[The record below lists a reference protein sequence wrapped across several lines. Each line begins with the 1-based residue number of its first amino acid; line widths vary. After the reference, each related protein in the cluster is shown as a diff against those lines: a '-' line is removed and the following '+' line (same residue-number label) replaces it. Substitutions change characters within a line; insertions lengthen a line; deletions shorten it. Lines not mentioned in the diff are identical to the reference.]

1 MQYQLVDEYL
11 PNWRMPDFM
20 NVLTVQ
26 AVAMI
31 SDASVNTRPMTYD
44 AETPTEIS
52 ALFDN
57 VAYSK
62 SGSVLRMFQ
71 YAVGE
76 TIFRDALNRY
86 VVTK

>member
-1 MQYQLVDEYL
+1 MQYTLVDQYL

-26 AVAMI
+26 GPAMVN
-31 SDASVNTRPMTYD
+31 DARVNTRPMTYD
-44 AETPTEIS
+44 AETPAEIS

-57 VAYSK
+57 VAYDK

-86 VVTK
+86 IVTK

>member
-1 MQYQLVDEYL
+1 MQYELVDQYL
-11 PNWRMPDFM
+11 PTWRMPDFM
-20 NVLTVQ
+20 NVMTVQ
-26 AVAMI
+26 GPAMI

-44 AETPTEIS
+44 AETPAEIS
-52 ALFDN
+52 ELFDN

-86 VVTK
+86 IVTK